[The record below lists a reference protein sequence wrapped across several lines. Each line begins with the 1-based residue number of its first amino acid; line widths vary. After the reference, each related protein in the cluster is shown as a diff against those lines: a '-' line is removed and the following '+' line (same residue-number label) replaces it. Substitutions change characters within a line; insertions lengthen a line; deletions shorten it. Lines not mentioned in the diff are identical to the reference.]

1 MKNLF
6 TLAVLAT
13 AIITTGC
20 TTITPAFMNEAVV
33 GDINGRTLVLFPVN
47 GGKEY
52 RPQFSS
58 DCQPMLLGEERP
70 STGSCI
76 IAADRLTNIHSFEEH
91 KAHGPHGP
99 HKNTTKIVD
108 RSNNYGTEFE
118 FSKPTNYIDDNL

>member
-1 MKNLF
+1 MKPLF
-6 TLAVLAT
+6 ALAVLAT
-13 AIITTGC
+13 ATITTGC
-20 TTITPAFMNEAVV
+20 TTTTPAFMNEAVV

-91 KAHGPHGP
+91 KAHGPH
-99 HKNTTKIVD
+99 KNTTKIVD